1 MVNMAPNEVEKRRSN
16 GERSTVE
23 DDGGAL
29 ARTILEC
36 LCGTDAEKGKN
47 ATISDRED
55 AVAETWHPGSE
66 AFRSRS
72 PNLGVSVIAAAHR
85 AAGRSRRTLLRGV
98 WRSERQ

>member
-72 PNLGVSVIAAAHR
+72 PNPGGIRHSCCPPRCGAVPADITP
-85 AAGRSRRTLLRGV
+85 GRVAL
-98 WRSERQ
+98 